1 MKRPPWENVP
11 AKRKRAWGHFCMEPF
26 SYNNYHYYSLLKCV
40 FFFSWCHVIFYF
52 EKPPNTFSLHLEFKN
67 LSSSMIF
74 LIGSRCHHFLFI
86 KMCFFFSWW
95 YHLLFWKT
103 TEHIFVA
110 FRVQEFI
117 LEYDIFHTACRFK
130 MSSFFVS
137 HKNWCLQKMD
147 HLKHPL
153 KMKSCV

>member
-1 MKRPPWENVP
+1 MGVP

-26 SYNNYHYYSLLKCV
+26 SYHNYHYYSLLKCG

-52 EKPPNTFSLHLEFKN
+52 EKPPNTFSLHLEFTN

-103 TEHIFVA
+103 TEHISLHLEFKNLSSSMI
-110 FRVQEFI
+110 FFIQRVGSRCHLF
-117 LEYDIFHTACRFK
+117 LFHIKIGVCKRWITLNTHWKWNLVFK
-130 MSSFFVS
+130 
-137 HKNWCLQKMD
+137 
-147 HLKHPL
+147 
-153 KMKSCV
+153 